1 MSPCQRDIFL
11 AVKVKGQ
18 KAARPN
24 LLFPMWDRRN
34 RVAFTRTV
42 LASIHTLDRRETE

>member
-11 AVKVKGQ
+11 AIKVKGQ
-18 KAARPN
+18 DARPN
-24 LLFPMWDRRN
+24 LLYPMWDRRN

-42 LASIHTLDRRETE
+42 LASIHTISRKENA